1 MRRHL
6 RQAHD
11 WQNGR
16 ACGRALA
23 LLILSEDDY
32 CNVTI
37 APVCCQTFY
46 QLSKFIRYFEV
57 QHSSSA
63 YPLPAIGRQIIEPR
77 EEGDELLPLPDSYT
91 TSSLRL
97 AYAETTAGRKRDRGE
112 GPRLRSSSR
121 SLPGPHLGRIRQ
133 ANRANKGNY
142 SAGRGQR
149 IRPASCKQFRVSL
162 WLDQSGYDEA

>member
-23 LLILSEDDY
+23 LSILSEDDY
-32 CNVTI
+32 CNVTV

-63 YPLPAIGRQIIEPR
+63 YPLPAIGRQAIEPR
-77 EEGDELLPLPDSYT
+77 EEGDELLARQLYDVKST
-91 TSSLRL
+91 NSLRRD
-97 AYAETTAGRKRDRGE
+97 YGRPK
-112 GPRLRSSSR
+112 
-121 SLPGPHLGRIRQ
+121 
-133 ANRANKGNY
+133 A
-142 SAGRGQR
+142 
-149 IRPASCKQFRVSL
+149 
-162 WLDQSGYDEA
+162 